1 MNGETVLYYQ
11 QNQKIKKIKKIKK
24 INLNHFFF
32 KKKIQA

>member
-24 INLNHFFF
+24 IDLNQL
-32 KKKIQA
+32 KSI